1 MEGDMA
7 RYLMLFR
14 YTAQGINRIK
24 ESPKRIEAGRK
35 AFRDV
40 GAEMKEW
47 YLALG
52 QYDGVVLAEAPDD
65 ETMARAALWVGSQ
78 GNVGTET
85 LRLFTEA
92 EFKDMVAKLP

>member
-1 MEGDMA
+1 MA

-35 AFRDV
+35 AFRDA
-40 GAEMKEW
+40 GAELKEW

-52 QYDGVVLAEAPDD
+52 QYDGAVLAEAPDD
-65 ETMARAALWVGSQ
+65 ETMARVALHVGSL

-85 LRLFTEA
+85 LRLFTED
-92 EFKDMVAKLP
+92 EFKKMVDRLP

>member
-1 MEGDMA
+1 MPH
-7 RYLMLFR
+7 YLILFR
-14 YTAQGINRIK
+14 YTGQGISKVK
-24 ESPKRIEAGRK
+24 ESPGRIEAGRK
-35 AFRDV
+35 AFAAA
-40 GAEMKEW
+40 GATMHAW

-65 ETMARAALWVGSQ
+65 ETMARVALWVGSQ

-92 EFKDMVAKLP
+92 EFKQMVSKLP